1 MNSPNSNKSNKL
13 MHGLPEEVKFC
24 RRCVVSNQRPSS
36 TVEFKNDSLKKET
49 IEFDKDG
56 VCSACAYHDLKYK
69 EINWDQREN
78 ELLTLLEKYRSPNRE
93 FDVIVPGSGGKDSFY
108 ISHILKNKYGM
119 TPLTVTWPPH
129 MYTDIGRKNFDAW
142 LQSGFSNITYSPN
155 QDFHRKLTKAAFE
168 NLCHPFQPFILG
180 QKQVGVKIA
189 KAMGIDLVF
198 YGESQAEGGTNI
210 REGMQPMMLPKY
222 FTAPSNEIKRLPLG
236 GVTVEEWLQQGFT
249 LADLDPYIPTDADQF
264 RSAGIEVH
272 YLGYYHCWR
281 PQDHYYYAVENG
293 NFNPNPERTEG
304 TYSKYASLDDKID
317 GFHYYTTYIK
327 FGIGRATYDAAQE
340 IRNGHLTREEGVR
353 LVHKYDGEF
362 PKRYMAEFLEY
373 CDLTMDKFNR
383 IIDEN
388 RSPNLWEK
396 ADQEHSRW
404 ELKHKVW

>member
-1 MNSPNSNKSNKL
+1 MNSSISQENSKL

-24 RRCVVSNQRPSS
+24 SRCVVSNQRPSS
-36 TVEFKNDSLKKET
+36 TVEFKNDSSKKET
-49 IEFDKDG
+49 IEFDDGG
-56 VCSACAYHDLKYK
+56 VCSACAYHDLKYN
-69 EINWDQREN
+69 EIDWEEREN
-78 ELLTLLEKYRSPNRE
+78 ELLALLDKHRSPNKE

-108 ISHILKNKYGM
+108 ISHILKHKYEM

-129 MYTDIGRKNFDAW
+129 MYTEIGRKNFDAW
-142 LQSGFSNITYSPN
+142 LQCGFSNITYSPN
-155 QDFHRKLTKAAFE
+155 QDLHRRLTKAAFV

-189 KAMGIDLVF
+189 NSMGIDLVF

-222 FTAPSNEIKRLPLG
+222 FTTSSHEIKQLPLG
-236 GVTVEEWLQQGFT
+236 GVNVDEWMQKGFT
-249 LADLDPYIPTDADQF
+249 LADLDPYIPMDADQF
-264 RSAGIEVH
+264 INTGIEVH

-362 PKRYMAEFLEY
+362 PEKYIAEFLEY
-373 CDLTMDKFNR
+373 CDLTMDEFNG
-383 IIDEN
+383 IIDKN
-388 RSPNLWEK
+388 RSPNLWKK
-396 ADQEHSRW
+396 ADEEHNRW